1 MAKITKGKN
10 TKKNISKVYPAVGN
24 VYISAGMNNTI
35 VSITD
40 EKGNTLFNGSSG
52 MFGFKNSRQATPY
65 AATKVAEETGLK
77 AFNSGVKEVNV
88 FVKGAGNGR
97 VSSIKALKSAGLR
110 VLSITDTTP
119 LPHNGCRPSKKR
131 RMFICY

>member
-1 MAKITKGKN
+1 MAKTIKGKKT
-10 TKKNISKVYPAVGN
+10 TKKTIAKIYPAVGN
-24 VYISAGMNNTI
+24 VYISAGMNNTVI
-35 VSITD
+35 SITD
-40 EKGNTLFNGSSG
+40 EKGNALFNGSSG

-77 AFNSGVKEVNV
+77 AFNAGVKEVNV
-88 FVKGAGNGR
+88 FVKGAGQGR

-110 VLSITDTTP
+110 VVSITDTTP

-131 RMFICY
+131 RM

>member
-1 MAKITKGKN
+1 MAKNIKGKN
-10 TKKNISKVYPAVGN
+10 TKKNISKVYPSVGN

-131 RMFICY
+131 RM

>member
-1 MAKITKGKN
+1 MNKTVKN
-10 TKKNISKVYPAVGN
+10 KKTTKKAVNKIIPAVGN
-24 VYISAGMNNTI
+24 VYISSGNNNTLM
-35 VSITD
+35 SITD
-40 EKGNTLFNGSSG
+40 EKGNVLYNGSTG

-77 AFNSGVKEVNV
+77 AFNAGVKEVNV
-88 FVKGAGNGR
+88 FVKGTGMGR
-97 VSSIKALKSAGLR
+97 INAIKALKVSGLK

-131 RMFICY
+131 RV

>member
-1 MAKITKGKN
+1 MNKTVKN
-10 TKKNISKVYPAVGN
+10 KKTTKKAINKIIPAVGN
-24 VYISAGMNNTI
+24 VYISSGNNNTLM
-35 VSITD
+35 SITD
-40 EKGNTLFNGSSG
+40 EKGNVLYNGSTG

-77 AFNSGVKEVNV
+77 AFNAGVKEVNV
-88 FVKGAGNGR
+88 FVKGTGMGR
-97 VSSIKALKSAGLR
+97 INAIKALKVSGLK

-131 RMFICY
+131 RV

>member
-1 MAKITKGKN
+1 MNKTVKN
-10 TKKNISKVYPAVGN
+10 KKTTKKVTNKIIPVIGN
-24 VYISAGMNNTI
+24 VYISSGNNNTLM
-35 VSITD
+35 SITD
-40 EKGNTLFNGSSG
+40 EKGNVLYNGSTG

-77 AFNSGVKEVNV
+77 AFNAGVKEVNV
-88 FVKGAGNGR
+88 FVKGTGMGR
-97 VSSIKALKSAGLR
+97 INAIKALKVSGLK

-131 RMFICY
+131 RV

>member
-1 MAKITKGKN
+1 MSKTIKGKKV
-10 TKKNISKVYPAVGN
+10 TKKNITKTYPVLGN

-77 AFNSGVKEVNV
+77 AFNAGVKEVNV
-88 FVKGAGNGR
+88 FVKGAGQGR

-131 RMFICY
+131 RM

>member
-1 MAKITKGKN
+1 MAKNIKGKN
-10 TKKNISKVYPAVGN
+10 TKKNISKVYPSVGN

-77 AFNSGVKEVNV
+77 AFNSGLKEVNV

-131 RMFICY
+131 RM

>member
-1 MAKITKGKN
+1 M
-10 TKKNISKVYPAVGN
+10 
-24 VYISAGMNNTI
+24 
-35 VSITD
+35 SITD
-40 EKGNTLFNGSSG
+40 EKGNVLYNGSTG

-77 AFNSGVKEVNV
+77 AFNAGVKEVNV
-88 FVKGAGNGR
+88 FVKGTGMGR
-97 VSSIKALKSAGLR
+97 INAIKALKVSGLK

-131 RMFICY
+131 RV

>member
-1 MAKITKGKN
+1 MNKSIKN
-10 TKKNISKVYPAVGN
+10 KKTNKKVTNKVIPAIGN
-24 VYISAGMNNTI
+24 VYISSGNNNTLM
-35 VSITD
+35 SITD
-40 EKGNTLFNGSSG
+40 EKGNVLYNGSTG

-77 AFNSGVKEVNV
+77 AFNAGVKEVNV
-88 FVKGAGNGR
+88 FVKGTGMGR
-97 VSSIKALKSAGLR
+97 INAIKALKVSGLK

-131 RMFICY
+131 RV

>member
-1 MAKITKGKN
+1 MNKSIKN
-10 TKKNISKVYPAVGN
+10 KKTTKKVINKVIPSIGN
-24 VYISAGMNNTI
+24 VYISSGNNNTLM
-35 VSITD
+35 SITD
-40 EKGNTLFNGSSG
+40 EKGNVLYNGSTG

-77 AFNSGVKEVNV
+77 AFNAGVKEVNV
-88 FVKGAGNGR
+88 YVKGTGMGR
-97 VSSIKALKSAGLR
+97 INAIKALKVSGLK

-131 RMFICY
+131 RV